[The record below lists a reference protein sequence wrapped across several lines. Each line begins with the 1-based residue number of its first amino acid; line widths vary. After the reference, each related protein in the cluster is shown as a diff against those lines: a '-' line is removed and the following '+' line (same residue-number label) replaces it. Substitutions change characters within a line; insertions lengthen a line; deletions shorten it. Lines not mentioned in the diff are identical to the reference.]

1 MPRALGTATVWV
13 AKSAWT
19 ALVKESDRQW
29 PLETGG
35 ILLGYRAGSD
45 YVVTA
50 IIGPGP
56 DARHFPRAFLPD
68 ADWQAHRLAEAY
80 AQSERRHTYL
90 GDWHTHPAGPAL
102 LSRTDKRTLRKVAR
116 FEAARCPL
124 PLMLLLA
131 DGRPW
136 RLRAFRQA
144 DARLAARRIRPA
156 AIHRYED

>member
-1 MPRALGTATVWV
+1 MPRALDTATAWV
-13 AKSAWT
+13 AKSAWI

-50 IIGPGP
+50 VIGPGP
-56 DARHFPRAFLPD
+56 EARHLPRAFAPD
-68 ADWQAHRLAEAY
+68 ANWQADRLAEAY
-80 AQSERRHTYL
+80 AQSERRHAYL
-90 GDWHTHPAGPAL
+90 GDWHTHPDGPAL

-116 FEAARCPL
+116 FKAARCPS

-131 DGRPW
+131 GGKPW
-136 RLRAFRQA
+136 RLRAFRQV
-144 DARLAARRIRPA
+144 DAKLATRRIRPVS
-156 AIHRYED
+156 IRRYAD